1 MHRRESA
8 LGLGFQHTTGEGSVT
23 ESGSLGSVPDLSGLS
38 LQDFIRWGIARAEMP
53 DVVIQQAL
61 AVTDVLQV
69 STYGSG
75 SQRLVLVD
83 RDRRYVYKLAYTD
96 RGERTS
102 EVEAG
107 GAIAAPVA
115 AAQWVEVAGVRVLQT
130 EYVDHIVD
138 DDRLREIDLARYPW
152 VPLVDCVQIGWAA
165 DGSLVCF
172 DAGQFGEHNRE
183 IFYQRLQIGAA
194 GR

>member
-1 MHRRESA
+1 M
-8 LGLGFQHTTGEGSVT
+8 
-23 ESGSLGSVPDLSGLS
+23 GSVPDLTALS
-38 LQDFIRWGIARAEMP
+38 LQDFVRWGVARAEAP
-53 DVVIQQAL
+53 DFVIQQAL

-69 STYGSG
+69 STYARG

-83 RDRRYVYKLAYTD
+83 HDRRYAYKLACTE
-96 RGERTS
+96 RGEQTS
-102 EVEAG
+102 EVEAS

-115 AAQWVEVAGVRVLQT
+115 PAQWIEIAGVRVLQM
-130 EYVDHIVD
+130 EYVDHVVE

-183 IFYQRLQIGAA
+183 IFYQRLQIGAG